1 MDKRDGGK
9 FNTDEHKRCYY
20 VWPNTFQKKVMKFL
34 LTAFNKPV
42 KLRDW
47 LLISIR
53 VNKTIVKEWF
63 KQQNEFT
70 TEFEAP

>member
-1 MDKRDGGK
+1 
-9 FNTDEHKRCYY
+9 
-20 VWPNTFQKKVMKFL
+20 MKFL
-34 LTAFNKPV
+34 LTAFNKSV

>member
-1 MDKRDGGK
+1 
-9 FNTDEHKRCYY
+9 
-20 VWPNTFQKKVMKFL
+20 MKFL

-47 LLISIR
+47 LLISMR
-53 VNKTIVKEWF
+53 VNKTIVNEWF

>member
-1 MDKRDGGK
+1 
-9 FNTDEHKRCYY
+9 
-20 VWPNTFQKKVMKFL
+20 MKFL
-34 LTAFNKPV
+34 LTALNKPV